1 MSGSHLS
8 ATPRT
13 TSGGYPWA
21 DGDIL
26 YADDLNAAFV
36 PANGG
41 GQITGSINVT
51 GAITAGTSIAAN
63 GSITAG
69 GGITASGTVS
79 AGADVHANGN
89 VTSGN
94 NVAANGA
101 ITAGTSIAANGAI
114 TAGTSVTANGAITAG
129 TSIAANGSITAGGGM
144 SAAGG
149 ISAGTSIVANGNVQG
164 SQVISQGDI
173 AWGHG
178 IRTDSIL
185 HADASVV
192 VVQFAN
198 NYAIEYDN
206 TAGQF
211 DIILNGTV
219 VTTLDFTARLV
230 HNGTAFKPGGGTWSA
245 TSDDRTKRDVA
256 DYGASL
262 AEIEQLRPISY
273 SYNGEGGTIDD
284 GVTYY
289 GLSAQATQPIMPELV
304 TEAPPT
310 KDSLPGQ
317 LSTQLGPL
325 TLALLN
331 AVKELAVRVAVLE
344 AA

>member
-1 MSGSHLS
+1 
-8 ATPRT
+8 
-13 TSGGYPWA
+13 
-21 DGDIL
+21 
-26 YADDLNAAFV
+26 
-36 PANGG
+36 
-41 GQITGSINVT
+41 
-51 GAITAGTSIAAN
+51 
-63 GSITAG
+63 
-69 GGITASGTVS
+69 
-79 AGADVHANGN
+79 
-89 VTSGN
+89 
-94 NVAANGA
+94 
-101 ITAGTSIAANGAI
+101 
-114 TAGTSVTANGAITAG
+114 
-129 TSIAANGSITAGGGM
+129 M

-173 AWGHG
+173 VWGHG

-185 HADASVV
+185 HADAGVV

-198 NYAIEYDN
+198 NYAIQYDN
-206 TAGQF
+206 AAGQF

-219 VTTLDFTARLV
+219 VTTLDFTGRLV
-230 HNGTAFKPGGGTWSA
+230 HNGTAFKPGGGTWTA

-262 AEIEQLRPISY
+262 AEIEQLNPISY

-331 AVKELAVRVAVLE
+331 AVKELAVRVAALE